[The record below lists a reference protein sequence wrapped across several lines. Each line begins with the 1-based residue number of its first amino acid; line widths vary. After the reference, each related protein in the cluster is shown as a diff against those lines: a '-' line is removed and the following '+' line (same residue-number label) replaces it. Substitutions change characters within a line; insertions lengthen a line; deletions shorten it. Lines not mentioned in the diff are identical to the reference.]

1 MGLTPK
7 HAVKHV
13 SELVV
18 MQVHIHSYQARVSTK
33 IFVPLCAVSCRD
45 RLILG
50 WIPGRTL
57 SSQTLRLPLCHPLPN
72 LNLMIQDVVPASAYT
87 GLVRHVGTGTS
98 LQAFVQEEFHLN
110 VLEPGLMRLTNCHDE
125 VLAPGTLASNLL
137 KPRMVYM
144 HVTCYFTFKHLE
156 KFISE
161 QAHHRPLTDA
171 DERAVSKVSVR
182 FFLYYYSSFRAS
194 DRLARMLEIQNRLN
208 QELQTRIRDLEQT
221 IHGQMQQPPN
231 I

>member
-1 MGLTPK
+1 MSRSFDPWLDPWPYT
-7 HAVKHV
+7 
-13 SELVV
+13 
-18 MQVHIHSYQARVSTK
+18 
-33 IFVPLCAVSCRD
+33 FVPDPAVALVPPSAQPESD
-45 RLILG
+45 DTG
-50 WIPGRTL
+50 E
-57 SSQTLRLPLCHPLPN
+57 
-72 LNLMIQDVVPASAYT
+72 DVVPASAYT